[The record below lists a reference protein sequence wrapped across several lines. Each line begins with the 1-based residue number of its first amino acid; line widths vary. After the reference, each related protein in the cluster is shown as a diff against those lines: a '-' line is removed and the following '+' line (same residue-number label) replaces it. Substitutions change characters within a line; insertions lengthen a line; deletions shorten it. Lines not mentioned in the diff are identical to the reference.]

1 MSLTVCH
8 IALGSS
14 LEPREETLA
23 SARMYL
29 QRLPYTRALRASRI
43 HETLP
48 VGPARHTFFNQAVEL
63 IVDIDDPV
71 CLLEDL
77 HRIENAHGRIRKMRW
92 EDRTLDLDLLF
103 FGNRVL
109 ALPNC
114 TLPHPRLHER
124 DFVLAP
130 LAELA
135 PDFVHPLLNRT
146 VAELLA
152 DLTAPA
158 TLVRVI

>member
-1 MSLTVCH
+1 MTGTVCY

-14 LEPREETLA
+14 LEPRAQTLT
-23 SARMYL
+23 SAREHL
-29 QRLPYTRALRASRI
+29 QALPYVRAFRASRI

-48 VGPARHTFFNQAVEL
+48 VGPARNHFLNQAAEL
-63 IVDIDDPV
+63 IVDIADPLRV
-71 CLLEDL
+71 LADL
-77 HRIENAHGRIRKMRW
+77 QRIENAHGRTRTVRW

-109 ALPNC
+109 SLPQC

-135 PDFVHPLLNRT
+135 PDFMHPLLHRT
-146 VAELLA
+146 VAELLTA
-152 DLTAPA
+152 LTAPP
-158 TLVRVI
+158 TRVRVI